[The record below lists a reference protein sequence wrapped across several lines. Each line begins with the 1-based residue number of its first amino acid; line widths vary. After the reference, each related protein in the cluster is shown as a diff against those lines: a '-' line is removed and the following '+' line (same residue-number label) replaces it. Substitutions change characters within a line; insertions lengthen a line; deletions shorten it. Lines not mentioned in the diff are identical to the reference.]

1 MAADN
6 KCEGFLS
13 GTTNMQSKEDEWRL
27 TYAEVVWA
35 MPAVHVPSERKKET
49 VKKNTCRTEC
59 TDKLKRRRRR
69 FKRMKF
75 SNRRVLSS
83 YSLDGEHIYQRL
95 SPYNVT
101 LDIDDSFAIVVKP
114 KCVVSLFEET
124 KVKNEN
130 NHIRSVKK
138 TTKRKDTQ
146 ITKKLGT
153 HCCGTYHNNDIKFLD
168 HYRKC
173 HRSQGNSTDKQT
185 SHKHTSTHNTQ
196 PKSLNRNNNT
206 TNTTSQPN
214 INNHFAQEDPTTS
227 NTNTSII
234 GLHTG
239 TSIPLLS
246 CGDIEANPGPIY
258 KCEHQTC
265 GGNEQTFPS
274 IQDLARHI
282 SGTHVFDIICGW
294 GDCVWGAPDIIDRD
308 MESHILQHIYK
319 TTIFESLD
327 SWCEA
332 LPSGYLDEHST
343 DLRLCPPALRGDLN
357 LLLLD
362 SSFTIKKRYTIFD
375 HMMYLFHLQ
384 QKSPKEY
391 YEKVENFISRQ
402 PPGKWEFK
410 GNEYRIVDEQYCIND
425 DTDKQELNM
434 PLFNDVYCVKM
445 PDNTDHTRI
454 VTSRPELQGTST
466 TFTLHNTKRVK
477 KMKTSHSQPHLYDCP
492 WKTILMKNLER
503 CNTAIVT
510 ELKIVEKLQENNFIT
525 KKSKFLLEAE
535 DCAIRLSTSPD
546 TTEGVFVCNV
556 FMVEVDER
564 SIFYARYVES
574 GCYTGFMSQ
583 WLKNYLLEAL
593 DISSEALFLS
603 QVVTKSDIKTLSKNR
618 ESERTIKGK
627 KGRTDKNYKYNLK
640 NFKQLLGN
648 SLSHAEN
655 CGVNFVLNLSH
666 CVRKGFHAH
675 IESESSDDWFLHTN
689 TSDSDRKK
697 FQDQFL
703 SFPLQRRTEQSKLS
717 EHFAEENFPNSLPLL
732 NQSIYLNYLSNSH
745 SLLKEKVRFEE
756 RLPTSKSIP
765 KSFRYQISWLFLKN
779 DTHKLFNIFESSMGL
794 SLQGNVT
801 STPLVACPNTDN
813 NVEVAPATKLTR
825 NGIATREML
834 SIALGS
840 SPVENLAETCTIFD
854 SFKRDVIQSGTLS
867 IHLNTDDKIVI
878 VLNDYN
884 PENGKFSNFD
894 YVHTSRQRTED
905 GFVYRC
911 SCRIYRTLIECAR
924 GEDVFQNSLID
935 VSTSVKCMHCRFLKE
950 CVIPSILISQENKTA
965 LDLKVSEGLELCE
978 KPYVTLMG
986 RNNTRKFS
994 VSNLPDGEPSFVHI
1008 TFNASTGKYVISC
1021 LNGYCKSIKGAK
1033 RNIELFDD
1041 SNSLCE
1047 HLKCIH
1053 KSQEW
1058 QTFKLESIEDFDEQ
1072 PFDDPHADLP
1082 QIELDIG
1089 SDILEDF
1096 SNNTECFDV
1105 SSGLWKF
1112 TCKSSHSARKEC
1124 SEELAAAVQIRDL
1137 LNDKNEDCIP
1147 RVDGCLK
1154 GPIFVQSIPVTT
1166 CPCGA
1171 GWTSSEYPDGVTIFK
1186 RRIRLYTEIAP
1197 VLCNIHTRT
1206 CTASCCLLPWDEGE
1220 SSCIHVYS
1228 SDTAAGDEIGWMYVH
1243 QVLNSKTTFFR
1254 VLQKYDINLYQT
1266 FSKISKFYGPWSFF

>member
-410 GNEYRIVDEQYCIND
+410 EEAVEQIGTYNPAKYGRAYYFTPSGNALRNIRKFTIDEGKAARNTEAD
-425 DTDKQELNM
+425 DHPMSFETCHK
-434 PLFNDVYCVKM
+434 LFSKAQISA
-445 PDNTDHTRI
+445 RGS
-454 VTSRPELQGTST
+454 TSLFLWFCP
-466 TFTLHNTKRVK
+466 
-477 KMKTSHSQPHLYDCP
+477 SHGHCYGFHMAYAEGRKDPYASLYSHIEVPPKD
-492 WKTILMKNLER
+492 IFYDFG
-503 CNTAIVT
+503 CN
-510 ELKIVEKLQENNFIT
+510 LQEYC
-525 KKSKFLLEAE
+525 L
-535 DCAIRLSTSPD
+535 
-546 TTEGVFVCNV
+546 
-556 FMVEVDER
+556 
-564 SIFYARYVES
+564 
-574 GCYTGFMSQ
+574 
-583 WLKNYLLEAL
+583 
-593 DISSEALFLS
+593 
-603 QVVTKSDIKTLSKNR
+603 NR
-618 ESERTIKGK
+618 ES
-627 KGRTDKNYKYNLK
+627 
-640 NFKQLLGN
+640 
-648 SLSHAEN
+648 
-655 CGVNFVLNLSH
+655 
-666 CVRKGFHAH
+666 GF
-675 IESESSDDWFLHTN
+675 F
-689 TSDSDRKK
+689 
-697 FQDQFL
+697 
-703 SFPLQRRTEQSKLS
+703 
-717 EHFAEENFPNSLPLL
+717 
-732 NQSIYLNYLSNSH
+732 
-745 SLLKEKVRFEE
+745 EKVRFFHDIFHGFSHKCSKGYRSSRLLGLDTINSEICEQFNSFLQCIKPAARQMNQTNFVFYLQFFLHIWNEQKHE
-756 RLPTSKSIP
+756 RYRKRLSVALAG
-765 KSFRYQISWLFLKN
+765 SF
-779 DTHKLFNIFESSMGL
+779 
-794 SLQGNVT
+794 
-801 STPLVACPNTDN
+801 
-813 NVEVAPATKLTR
+813 
-825 NGIATREML
+825 
-834 SIALGS
+834 
-840 SPVENLAETCTIFD
+840 
-854 SFKRDVIQSGTLS
+854 
-867 IHLNTDDKIVI
+867 
-878 VLNDYN
+878 
-884 PENGKFSNFD
+884 
-894 YVHTSRQRTED
+894 
-905 GFVYRC
+905 
-911 SCRIYRTLIECAR
+911 
-924 GEDVFQNSLID
+924 
-935 VSTSVKCMHCRFLKE
+935 
-950 CVIPSILISQENKTA
+950 
-965 LDLKVSEGLELCE
+965 
-978 KPYVTLMG
+978 
-986 RNNTRKFS
+986 
-994 VSNLPDGEPSFVHI
+994 
-1008 TFNASTGKYVISC
+1008 
-1021 LNGYCKSIKGAK
+1021 
-1033 RNIELFDD
+1033 
-1041 SNSLCE
+1041 
-1047 HLKCIH
+1047 
-1053 KSQEW
+1053 
-1058 QTFKLESIEDFDEQ
+1058 
-1072 PFDDPHADLP
+1072 
-1082 QIELDIG
+1082 
-1089 SDILEDF
+1089 
-1096 SNNTECFDV
+1096 
-1105 SSGLWKF
+1105 
-1112 TCKSSHSARKEC
+1112 
-1124 SEELAAAVQIRDL
+1124 
-1137 LNDKNEDCIP
+1137 
-1147 RVDGCLK
+1147 
-1154 GPIFVQSIPVTT
+1154 
-1166 CPCGA
+1166 
-1171 GWTSSEYPDGVTIFK
+1171 
-1186 RRIRLYTEIAP
+1186 
-1197 VLCNIHTRT
+1197 
-1206 CTASCCLLPWDEGE
+1206 
-1220 SSCIHVYS
+1220 
-1228 SDTAAGDEIGWMYVH
+1228 
-1243 QVLNSKTTFFR
+1243 
-1254 VLQKYDINLYQT
+1254 
-1266 FSKISKFYGPWSFF
+1266 